1 MPFDQLE
8 RAVVDRVAS
17 GWVNA
22 VGERRGR
29 MATTVEHQTP
39 VAVRVSLWAVLADP
53 GVRIAIAAG
62 GLVLGIGGGLLV
74 GTSDHLVDGVAYG
87 LQLAIMVI
95 GTVWAALVWLKRRPG
110 NRVGVLLL
118 ALALATSAMTL
129 QGARN
134 EVLHSL
140 GVLVEPAFFL
150 LAYAAIFAV
159 PEGRLGGWT
168 ERLIL
173 AGMALYFAVAFL
185 PWLFF
190 SPVTPGGAPL
200 AGCNESCPAN
210 GLMIADRPKL
220 AASFGS
226 DMAWAVIVVL
236 TATLACLVFRLVV
249 ATRPRLR
256 MLLPVYVPALML
268 TIPLLG
274 FHGFAAGVL
283 HLDADTLSTAGWFVT
298 TSRCLTAFGFLLAIA
313 QASYFA
319 GSALKRLLS
328 EIGGN
333 PSALRLREIVAD
345 ALDDPSVE
353 LAFRV
358 DGRDHFVNSQ
368 GEPVAGV
375 AAPDGRATS
384 AVGRQGDTVAAIWH
398 DPVLNTDPE
407 LLQAAS
413 QAMLLALEN
422 GRLESELAAARM
434 RAVAAGDEAR
444 RKVERDLH
452 DGAQQQLVGLQIKIA
467 LARELVGDDPEVSA
481 RLADVGQRIDAIL
494 DELRDL
500 AHGVRPP
507 LLRHGGLRAA
517 LGAAAHRSTL
527 PVELEAAGLARYP
540 EAVESAV
547 YFCCLEALQNV
558 GKHAGADAHAAIR
571 VSERADALCFEIVDD
586 GVGCEITPGRGSG
599 GGLTNMSERVAA
611 VHGTLT
617 VDSGGGRGTRVSGR
631 IPLTV
636 N

>member
-1 MPFDQLE
+1 
-8 RAVVDRVAS
+8 
-17 GWVNA
+17 
-22 VGERRGR
+22 
-29 MATTVEHQTP
+29 MATTVEHQP
-39 VAVRVSLWAVLADP
+39 SAAVRVSSWAVLADP
-53 GVRIAIAAG
+53 GVRIAIALS
-62 GLVLGIGGGLLV
+62 GLVLGVGGGLLV
-74 GTSDHLVDGVAYG
+74 ATSDHLVDGVAYG

-95 GTVWAALVWLKRRPG
+95 STVWAALVWLKRRPG

-118 ALALATSAMTL
+118 ALSLALAVMTL

-134 EVLHSL
+134 EVLHSF
-140 GVLVEPAFFL
+140 GVLVEPAFYL
-150 LAYAAIFAV
+150 LTYAAIFAV
-159 PEGRLGGWT
+159 PEGRLGRP

-173 AGMALYFAVAFL
+173 AAMTLYFAVAFL
-185 PWLFF
+185 PWMFF
-190 SPVTPGGAPL
+190 SPVTPGGPPL

-210 GLMIADRPKL
+210 GLMIADRPEL

-236 TATLACLVFRLVV
+236 TATLATLVV
-249 ATRPRLR
+249 RLAVASRPRRR
-256 MLLPVYVPALML
+256 MLIPVFVPALLL
-268 TIPLLG
+268 TIPQLG

-283 HLDADTLSTAGWFVT
+283 HLDADTLDTAGWFVT
-298 TSRCLTAFGFLLAIA
+298 VSRCLVAFGFLIAIA

-319 GSALKRLLS
+319 GGALKRLMS
-328 EIGGN
+328 QIGAN
-333 PSALRLREIVAD
+333 PSAPRLRETVAY

-358 DGRDHFVNSQ
+358 DGREHFVNSH

-375 AAPDGRATS
+375 AATDGRATS
-384 AVGRQGDTVAAIWH
+384 VVGRQGDTVAAIWH

-413 QAMLLALEN
+413 RATLLALEN
-422 GRLESELAAARM
+422 GRLESELAAART
-434 RAVAAGDEAR
+434 RAVAAGDDAR

-452 DGAQQQLVGLQIKIA
+452 DGAQQQIVALQVKIR

-481 RLADVGQRIDAIL
+481 RLADVGLRLEDVL
-494 DELRDL
+494 EELRDL

-507 LLRHGGLRAA
+507 LLRDGG
-517 LGAAAHRSTL
+517 LGAALSAAVRRSTV
-527 PVELEAAGLARYP
+527 PVELDVARLERYP

-558 GKHAGADAHAAIR
+558 GKHAGAAHAMIR
-571 VSERADALCFEIVDD
+571 VSEQADSLCFEIVDD
-586 GVGCEITPGRGSG
+586 GAGFEVTRSRGSG
-599 GGLTNMSERVAA
+599 GGLTNMSERVA
-611 VHGTLT
+611 VLRGTL
-617 VDSGGGRGTRVSGR
+617 VIDSGDGRGTRVSGR